1 MNKLNMF
8 VKNNKEAEADLLI
21 VSLKQMLNKAPEL
34 RIQDRLIALCDVV
47 NRTTPFTLA
56 QARVLQ
62 ALASEIAPKVF
73 TKRSYFAVLSALFA
87 ELEAPVL
94 TGNTTEVV
102 LAYAEVLSCVPYSE
116 RDSTW
121 EELDKF
127 YDLCESKDRAG
138 LFIDVMAHYCK
149 HPATKIDDIADLYCG
164 RVLAYMNDSNPE
176 IVAKVVICM
185 NSIFGKLT
193 KEAQFLLV
201 PQIRCA
207 IEKISMKSV
216 TRK

>member
-1 MNKLNMF
+1 
-8 VKNNKEAEADLLI
+8 
-21 VSLKQMLNKAPEL
+21 
-34 RIQDRLIALCDVV
+34 V

-73 TKRSYFAVLSALFA
+73 SKRSYFAVLTALFS
-87 ELEAPVL
+87 ELEAPEL
-94 TGNTTEVV
+94 IGNTAEVV
-102 LAYAEVLSCVPYSE
+102 LAYSELLSCVPYSE

-127 YDLCESKDRAG
+127 YDLCQTKNRAG
-138 LFIDVMAHYCK
+138 LFIDLMAHYCK
-149 HPATKIDDIADLYCG
+149 HPMTKIDDIADLYCG
-164 RVLAYMNDSNPE
+164 RVLAYMNDEDPA

-193 KEAQFLLV
+193 KESQFLLV
-201 PQIRCA
+201 PQIRRA
-207 IEKISMKSV
+207 IEKIALKPV
-216 TRK
+216 VRK